1 MALFDGLIT
10 DKDSNIYFAND
21 MDICDICLSKEM
33 KKEENQKKAMYEV
46 RKEMQGLL
54 NGEKIAKIRNASNT
68 LTIICKKCSQ
78 ELYDKLHSEK
88 TSQASEEPEK
98 PEEQKKRGPKPKKE

>member
-1 MALFDGLIT
+1 MALFDGLAT
-10 DKDSNIYFAND
+10 DKDSNIYFASD

-46 RKEMQGLL
+46 RKGMQSLL
-54 NGEKIAKIRNASNT
+54 SGEKIAKIRNSSNT
-68 LTIICKKCSQ
+68 LTTICKKCSQ
-78 ELYDKLHSEK
+78 ELYDKLNPAEI
-88 TSQASEEPEK
+88 SQASKEPEK